1 MLLVLTFALAYLVG
15 AIPTAVWWGKATHGV
30 DVRHHGSGNMGA
42 TNVMRVLGWKVG
54 VTVLLFDILKGW
66 MAAALV
72 PELMLGEIGV
82 WGNAPEP
89 EGTRLAGEMGVRL
102 GCGVLA
108 ILGHSFPV
116 FVGFRGG
123 KGVATSAGVLLAVTP
138 GALGVAALAFALGF
152 GLTRYVAVG
161 SLAAAVAYPA
171 TLFILHYGLG
181 RPVPSVL
188 LGIGTFMGAWL
199 FWTHRTNI
207 ARLRA
212 GTEKKIRFGGR
223 PEAPDPS
230 AGPAGE

>member
-1 MLLVLTFALAYLVG
+1 MLLVLALVLAYLVG
-15 AIPTAVWWGKATHGV
+15 AIPTAVWLGKATHGV
-30 DVRHHGSGNMGA
+30 DVREHGSGNMGA

-54 VTVLLFDILKGW
+54 LFVLLFDIIKGYV
-66 MAAALV
+66 AARIVSLIELAPYYDAL
-72 PELMLGEIGV
+72 LM
-82 WGNAPEP
+82 
-89 EGTRLAGEMGVRL
+89 GTPPLEMTIDVFEWTVAVQL
-102 GCGVLA
+102 MCGVGA

-116 FVGFRGG
+116 FAGFRGG

-171 TLFILHYGLG
+171 TLYFLRFGLE
-181 RPVPSVL
+181 RPVPTVL
-188 LGIGTFMGAWL
+188 LVIGTFMGAWL

-212 GTEKKIRFGGR
+212 GTEKKIRFGRGR
-223 PEAPDPS
+223 AEADPF
-230 AGPAGE
+230 